1 MLNQVLNKIKL
12 FKILSLFSVVRG
24 YNIVFIIIAQFISA
38 IYFFSE
44 NKSFID
50 VVVDLNIWII
60 IFCSAFSISAGYI
73 VNSIYDSKKDLIN
86 RPLKTTLENQISGK
100 TKFIVYVLL
109 NSITLLLS
117 FQISLRAF
125 LFFAFYILGIILYSI
140 RISRYPFIGNIFSV
154 LLSITPFFAIILYY
168 KNYSYEIF
176 SYSIFLFLIVLIREV
191 VKDLE
196 NFVGDFTL
204 NYNTIPVKYGEKVSK
219 VYISILIFFVFLMS
233 VHILQSYEISYMKYF
248 HFFVYPFFVLF
259 TYILWKSHSKETFQ
273 KLHNALKLLIIL
285 GIFSIILY
293 SF

>member
-44 NKSFID
+44 NKSFTD

-100 TKFIVYVLL
+100 TKFTVYVLL

-117 FQISLRAF
+117 FQISFRAF

-204 NYNTIPVKYGEKVSK
+204 NYNTIPVKYGVKVSK
-219 VYISILIFFVFLMS
+219 VYISILIFFVFLIS

-248 HFFVYPFFVLF
+248 HLFVYPFFVLF
-259 TYILWKSHSKETFQ
+259 TYILWKSYSKETFQ

-285 GIFSIILY
+285 GIFSIILH

>member
-109 NSITLLLS
+109 NSTTLLLS

-125 LFFAFYILGIILYSI
+125 LFFAFYISGIILYSI

-176 SYSIFLFLIVLIREV
+176 SYSIFLFLLVLIREV

-248 HFFVYPFFVLF
+248 YFFVYPFFVLF
-259 TYILWKSHSKETFQ
+259 TYILWKSYSKETFQ

-285 GIFSIILY
+285 GIFSIILH

>member
-1 MLNQVLNKIKL
+1 MLNQVFNKIKL

-204 NYNTIPVKYGEKVSK
+204 NYNTIPCSNPK
-219 VYISILIFFVFLMS
+219 
-233 VHILQSYEISYMKYF
+233 
-248 HFFVYPFFVLF
+248 
-259 TYILWKSHSKETFQ
+259 
-273 KLHNALKLLIIL
+273 
-285 GIFSIILY
+285 FS
-293 SF
+293 S

>member
-100 TKFIVYVLL
+100 TKFTVYVLL

-259 TYILWKSHSKETFQ
+259 TYILWKSCSKETFQ

-285 GIFSIILY
+285 GIFSIILH

>member
-1 MLNQVLNKIKL
+1 MLNQVFNKIKL

-109 NSITLLLS
+109 NSTTLLLS

-259 TYILWKSHSKETFQ
+259 TYILWKSYSKETFQ

-285 GIFSIILY
+285 GIFSIILH

>member
-1 MLNQVLNKIKL
+1 MLNQVFNKIKL

-44 NKSFID
+44 NKSFTD

-204 NYNTIPVKYGEKVSK
+204 NYYTIPVKYGERVSK

-259 TYILWKSHSKETFQ
+259 TYILWKSYSKETFQ

-285 GIFSIILY
+285 GIFSIILH

>member
-1 MLNQVLNKIKL
+1 M
-12 FKILSLFSVVRG
+12 
-24 YNIVFIIIAQFISA
+24 
-38 IYFFSE
+38 
-44 NKSFID
+44 
-50 VVVDLNIWII
+50 
-60 IFCSAFSISAGYI
+60 
-73 VNSIYDSKKDLIN
+73 
-86 RPLKTTLENQISGK
+86 
-100 TKFIVYVLL
+100 
-109 NSITLLLS
+109 
-117 FQISLRAF
+117 
-125 LFFAFYILGIILYSI
+125 YSI

-168 KNYSYEIF
+168 KNYSYEIV

-259 TYILWKSHSKETFQ
+259 TYILWKSYSKETFQ

-285 GIFSIILY
+285 GIFSIILH

>member
-117 FQISLRAF
+117 FQISLKAF

-259 TYILWKSHSKETFQ
+259 TYILWKSYSKETFQ

>member
-1 MLNQVLNKIKL
+1 MSNQVLNKIKL

-100 TKFIVYVLL
+100 TKFTVYVLL

-259 TYILWKSHSKETFQ
+259 TFILWKSYSKETFQ

-285 GIFSIILY
+285 GIFSIILH

>member
-1 MLNQVLNKIKL
+1 MLNQVFNKIKL

-44 NKSFID
+44 NKSFTD

-176 SYSIFLFLIVLIREV
+176 SYSIFLFLIVFIREV

-196 NFVGDFTL
+196 NFVEDFTL
-204 NYNTIPVKYGEKVSK
+204 NYNTIPVKYGERVSK

-259 TYILWKSHSKETFQ
+259 TYILWKSYSKETFQ

-285 GIFSIILY
+285 GIFSIILH

>member
-1 MLNQVLNKIKL
+1 MLNQVFNKIKL

-44 NKSFID
+44 NKSFTD

-100 TKFIVYVLL
+100 TKFKVYVLL

-204 NYNTIPVKYGEKVSK
+204 NYNTIPVKYGERVSK

-259 TYILWKSHSKETFQ
+259 TYILWKSYSKETFQ

-285 GIFSIILY
+285 GIFSIILH

>member
-1 MLNQVLNKIKL
+1 MLNQVFNKIKL

-44 NKSFID
+44 NKSFTD

-117 FQISLRAF
+117 FQFSLRAF

-259 TYILWKSHSKETFQ
+259 AYILWKSYSMETFQ

-285 GIFSIILY
+285 GIFSIILH